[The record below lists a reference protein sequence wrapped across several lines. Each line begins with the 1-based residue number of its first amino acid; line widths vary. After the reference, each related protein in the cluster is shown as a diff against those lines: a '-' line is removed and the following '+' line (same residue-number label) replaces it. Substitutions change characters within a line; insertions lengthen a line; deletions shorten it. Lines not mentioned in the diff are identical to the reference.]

1 MIIKSGLIYDVK
13 QGFKKNDLLITNGK
27 IVKIGREIAGNVDEI
42 VDADGFYVIPGFIDL
57 HTHGSYGFDT
67 MTATCEELDKM
78 SLFYASKGV
87 TGYLP
92 TTITAPVTKIVR
104 ALENIGKRI
113 EMGTS
118 GAKILG
124 VNLEGPYVNNKFKGA
139 HPEEYIMYPTVGFT
153 QELIKKSRNNIRM
166 ITLAPELDGV
176 NELVEYFKHDN
187 IVFAIGHSALN
198 SNGAQQ
204 IFSQGITH
212 VTHLFN
218 AMVGI
223 HHREPGLAGAALD
236 NDSAT
241 VEIIADGIHINP
253 SIIRLV
259 VKCKFPEKIA
269 LVTDSTMA
277 AGLDDG
283 EYFLGEQKVYV
294 KSKVGRLSSGVL
306 SGSTLTMIDAVRNM
320 VNKFKIPIE
329 HVIKM
334 ASYTP
339 SKIINLNHKKG
350 SIDIGKDAD
359 VVLLDGELNVKMTI
373 VEGRVVF
380 KG

>member
-1 MIIKSGLIYDVK
+1 MIIKNGLIYDVK
-13 QGFKKNDLLITNGK
+13 QGFKKNDLLIDNGK
-27 IVKIGREIAGNVDEI
+27 IVKIGREITNNVDEV
-42 VDADGFYVIPGFIDL
+42 VDADGFYVVPGFIDL
-57 HTHGSYGFDT
+57 HTHGAYGFDT

-87 TGYLP
+87 TAYLP
-92 TTITAPVTKIVR
+92 TTITAPVVNIVR
-104 ALENIGKRI
+104 SLENVGRRI
-113 EMGTS
+113 KMGTS

-124 VNLEGPYVNNKFKGA
+124 VNLEGPYVNSKFKGA
-139 HPEEYIMYPTVGFT
+139 HPEEYIMHPTVGFT
-153 QELIKKSRNNIRM
+153 QELIKKSQDNIRM

-176 NELVEYFKHDN
+176 NELIEYFKHSS

-204 IFSQGITH
+204 VFSQDITH

-236 NDSAT
+236 NDSVT

-253 SIIRLV
+253 SIIRMV
-259 VKCKFPEKIA
+259 VKCKSPEKIA

-294 KSKVGRLSSGVL
+294 KNKVGRLSSGVL

-320 VNKFKIPIE
+320 VNKFKIPME

-334 ASYTP
+334 ASCTP

-359 VVLLDGELNVKMTI
+359 IVLLDGELNVKMTI

-380 KG
+380 KS